1 MFMKAKHL
9 IIAGMALLAFAACNK
24 ENNASG
30 PIFEGDK
37 AYVSVKIAFSN
48 DAATKGTDDKD
59 KPFWYGTDDE
69 HSIDATRTIF
79 VFYNADG
86 SYSQIAKATSLPGTG
101 NTSSEAVEGN
111 TEWNGKGVIVLRNLT
126 SKSYPKYM
134 AVVLNATTDI
144 ENGLKGKS
152 ITEATAFISNCAVAE
167 TKDNKLQNFVMSS
180 STYLY
185 NNKAVFCTELTDN
198 NFQETEAATEDNEIT
213 AYVERIAAKVTVKL
227 NDKYATSGQKV
238 EIGSFA
244 VKNVDAEGKIS
255 EVTKPLYARIDGW
268 GLNATAP
275 ESYIFKNIE
284 NWTWEFNNPT
294 GTTKWNDPDHFR
306 SYWGKSVNY
315 NNSDYIYPEYSGTI
329 VTDKKLLNY
338 VNYNQL
344 DVTLNSAAY
353 CRENTNTADF
363 LRTDNFS
370 SKVTSVLLKATLVD
384 EGGNIFPVVNYEN
397 TLWTEEGYLNR
408 VLANN
413 KAKLPY
419 YKAGETTS
427 ETTYKQ
433 IDKDF
438 LTVEDAGDGVVYVK
452 IDPTK
457 ATMDLFEDNAGASK
471 KDLDYFNNLIN
482 GTGTLKNANT
492 AAMYYKEGM
501 MYYNVPIEHLNNNAK
516 FPNLT
521 GLKEADYG
529 VVRNHYYIM
538 TINSIKNLGSAV
550 FNPEKNIVPND
561 DDSKKY
567 YVGAKINILS
577 WKVVEQGVDL

>member
-9 IIAGMALLAFAACNK
+9 IIAGMALLALAACNK
-24 ENNASG
+24 ENNANG
-30 PIFEGDK
+30 PTFDGDK

-48 DAATKGTDDKD
+48 DAATKGTDDAG
-59 KPFWYGTDDE
+59 KPFWYGTEDE
-69 HSIDATRTIF
+69 HSIDATKTIF

-86 SYSQIAKATSLPGTG
+86 SYSQIARATSLNDAGKTGTEEV
-101 NTSSEAVEGN
+101 SDN
-111 TEWNGKGVIVLRNLT
+111 TEWNGDGVIVLRNLT

-134 AVVLNATTDI
+134 AVVLNATKDI
-144 ENGLKGKS
+144 EEDLKGKS
-152 ITEATAFISNCAVAE
+152 IDEAAAYISNCAVAE
-167 TKDNKLQNFVMSS
+167 TVDKKLKNFVMSS
-180 STYLY
+180 STYY
-185 NNKAVFCTELTDN
+185 KDRVVFCTELTDD
-198 NFQETEAATEDNEIT
+198 NFQESEAATVDHEIT

-227 NDKYATSGQKV
+227 NDDIVKPGQKV

-244 VKNVDAEGKIS
+244 VKSVDADGKIS
-255 EVTKPLYARIDGW
+255 EDTKPLYARIDGW

-284 NWTWEFNNPT
+284 NWTWTFNNPA
-294 GTTKWNDPDHFR
+294 GTTEWNDQNNFR

-353 CRENTNTADF
+353 CRENTNTADI

-384 EGGNIFPVVNYEN
+384 EGGNTFPVVNYEN

-413 KAKLPY
+413 KANLPY
-419 YKAGETTS
+419 YKAD

-433 IDKDF
+433 IDKDY

-492 AAMYYKEGM
+492 AALYYKEGR

>member
-24 ENNASG
+24 ENNANG
-30 PIFEGDK
+30 PTFDGDK

-48 DAATKGTDDKD
+48 DAATKGTDDAS
-59 KPFWYGTDDE
+59 KPFWYGTDAE
-69 HSIDATRTIF
+69 HSIDATKTIF

-86 SYSQIAKATSLPGTG
+86 SYSQIARATSLNGKGKTDTKEV
-101 NTSSEAVEGN
+101 NDN
-111 TEWNGKGVIVLRNLT
+111 TEWNGDGVIVLRNLT

-134 AVVLNATTDI
+134 AVVLNATQDI

-167 TKDNKLQNFVMSS
+167 ETTDKKILKNFVMSS
-180 STYLY
+180 STYY
-185 NNKAVFCTELTDN
+185 NNGVVFCTELKDD
-198 NFQETEAATEDNEIT
+198 NFQESEAATVNHEIT

-227 NDKYATSGQKV
+227 NDAIVKSGQKV

-244 VKNVDAEGKIS
+244 VKSVDAEGKIS
-255 EVTKPLYARIDGW
+255 EDTKPLYARIDGW

-294 GTTKWNDPDHFR
+294 GTTKWNDPAHFR

-329 VTDKKLLNY
+329 VTDKKQLNY
-338 VNYNQL
+338 VNYNAL
-344 DVTLNSAAY
+344 GVNLNSAAY
-353 CRENTNTADF
+353 CRENTNTADI
-363 LRTDNFS
+363 LTTDNFS

-384 EGGNIFPVVNYEN
+384 ENNNIFPIVNYEN
-397 TLWTEEGYLNR
+397 TLWDYDGYLNR

-413 KAKLPY
+413 KASLPY
-419 YKAGETTS
+419 YKADA
-427 ETTYKQ
+427 TTYKQ
-433 IDKDF
+433 IDKSF
-438 LTVEDAGDGVVYVK
+438 LKEVDAGDGVVYVVINTDK
-452 IDPTK
+452 E
-457 ATMDLFEDNAGASK
+457 LFANNDGTGKQN
-471 KDLDYFNNLIN
+471 LDYFNKLIN
-482 GTGTLKNANT
+482 GDLTGKDAKT
-492 AAMYYKEGM
+492 AALYYKDGQ

-550 FNPEKNIVPND
+550 FDPEKNIVPND